1 MMALATGIIVA
12 LLWQPAIADELVAPR
27 WSGQLLDPHRYE
39 LRFGGFAHGVG
50 SIESGQ
56 IDINGEFVLP
66 RLPFGRG
73 EWWDF
78 LVPRPHLGVMANL
91 SGGTSYAY
99 AGGLWTIP
107 LPSRFFVEFFSAGRL
122 PTGRRPATRRT
133 WLWAAIHC
141 FMSAVRSATA
151 SPRTGTSSLP
161 SITYP
166 TETVFSGRIAI
177 ATKASITTAPVSAT
191 HFEHYQRTQF
201 AGAETS
207 AYAEEAS
214 MMFPRICGRG

>member
-12 LLWQPAIADELVAPR
+12 LLRQPAIADELVAPR

-91 SGGTSYAY
+91 SGGTSY
-99 AGGLWTIP
+99 
-107 LPSRFFVEFFSAGRL
+107 
-122 PTGRRPATRRT
+122 TRNQ
-133 WLWAAIHC
+133 
-141 FMSAVRSATA
+141 S
-151 SPRTGTSSLP
+151 
-161 SITYP
+161 
-166 TETVFSGRIAI
+166 
-177 ATKASITTAPVSAT
+177 
-191 HFEHYQRTQF
+191 
-201 AGAETS
+201 
-207 AYAEEAS
+207 
-214 MMFPRICGRG
+214 

>member
-1 MMALATGIIVA
+1 MQHGCKLRWRSPATMMALATGIIVA

-107 LPSRFFVEFFSAGRL
+107 LPSRFFAEFFFGGACQRDD
-122 PTGRRPATRRT
+122 GRRRDARGFGLQSTVSCRRFAR
-133 WLWAAIHC
+133 LQPHPELARHRYLRSHIQRKRC
-141 FMSAVRSATA
+141 FRDELRSQ
-151 SPRTGTSSLP
+151 PRP
-161 SITYP
+161 
-166 TETVFSGRIAI
+166 
-177 ATKASITTAPVSAT
+177 
-191 HFEHYQRTQF
+191 Q
-201 AGAETS
+201 
-207 AYAEEAS
+207 
-214 MMFPRICGRG
+214 

>member
-1 MMALATGIIVA
+1 MQYGCKLRWRSPATMMALATGIIFA
-12 LLWQPAIADELVAPR
+12 LLRQPAIADELVAPR

-107 LPSRFFVEFFSAGRL
+107 LPSRFFAEFFFGGAL
-122 PTGRRPATRRT
+122 AN
-133 WLWAAIHC
+133 
-141 FMSAVRSATA
+141 
-151 SPRTGTSSLP
+151 GT
-161 SITYP
+161 
-166 TETVFSGRIAI
+166 TVGD
-177 ATKASITTAPVSAT
+177 AT
-191 HFEHYQRTQF
+191 HVALGCNPLFHVGGSLGYSLTQNWHVIGTF
-201 AGAETS
+201 DHISNGNGVFGTNCDRNQGLNNYGA
-207 AYAEEAS
+207 
-214 MMFPRICGRG
+214 RISYSF